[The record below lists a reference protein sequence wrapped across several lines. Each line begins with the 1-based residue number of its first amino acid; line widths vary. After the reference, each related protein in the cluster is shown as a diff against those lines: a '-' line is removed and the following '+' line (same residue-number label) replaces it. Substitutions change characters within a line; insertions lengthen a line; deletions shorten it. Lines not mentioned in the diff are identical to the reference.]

1 MENDLTLVAFIYDF
15 DKTLCDKDMQE
26 YSFIPALG
34 MDSEHFWNKTTELI
48 NKEKMDKI
56 LGYMYMM
63 LKEAKENELSI
74 NKNYLNSLGKDI
86 NFFPGVVTWF
96 ERVNEY
102 GKKIGLKI
110 EHYIVSSGLREIIK
124 GTPIS
129 KYFKEI
135 YACEFLYNE
144 DGNAIWPKMSV
155 NYTAKTQFI
164 SRINKGVLD
173 ISDDN
178 NLNKAM
184 LDENRRISTKNMIY
198 FGDGLTDIPSMR
210 MTRENGGYAIAVYQN
225 NNKEIVNDLLLD
237 DRIDFHSEANYN
249 EDSELDKLI
258 KNILIDISIKSKL
271 NNIHKKQINEIKN
284 T

>member
-86 NFFPGVVTWF
+86 NFFPGVLTWF

-102 GKKIGLKI
+102 GKKIGLKV